1 MGHVAKVRVLLEI
14 DGARVEIPAGDPIP
28 AQWLSA
34 GDAAELV
41 RLGAIESIDGAQS
54 PGAAGGDNTGTNTSE
69 SGSSAPPVAMAAGGE
84 AGGALLEESVAE
96 FGALLPDVPVDS
108 YPLDAVPL
116 DTSPARPD
124 EPVPELARETQP
136 VAATARKP
144 RSK

>member
-34 GDAAELV
+34 GDAAELE

-54 PGAAGGDNTGTNTSE
+54 SGAAGGDNTGTNTSE
-69 SGSSAPPVAMAAGGE
+69 
-84 AGGALLEESVAE
+84 GGALLEESVAE
-96 FGALLPDVPVDS
+96 AGEPLPELPPEA
-108 YPLDAVPL
+108 YAPDAVPL

>member
-34 GDAAELV
+34 GDAAELL

-69 SGSSAPPVAMAAGGE
+69 SGALIEESAAE
-84 AGGALLEESVAE
+84 AGEPLPELPAE
-96 FGALLPDVPVDS
+96 AYAP
-108 YPLDAVPL
+108 DAVPL

-124 EPVPELARETQP
+124 EPVPELVRETQP